1 MDILIIKILV
11 LDVQNKHI
19 QIIILYIVVIVLI
32 IHKYGNI
39 QDNVHMI
46 LLLMILIIIQVHI

>member
-32 IHKYGNI
+32 IHKYGVI
-39 QDNVHMI
+39 QDYVHMI